1 MSRVIQLVQTSS
13 SSTATVSWGSGLSVD
28 AATWG
33 LSRMV
38 PYPESVRG
46 NIHAAAS
53 AFSVP
58 SEDQI
63 LRPLG
68 DGGNPSLWYW
78 ILSGVGVSGVSGVL
92 GRVLDVGG
100 WEAGDEL
107 PPYYML
113 GLGGASIR
121 CELVS
126 GGGPLV
132 PVSGTAYVDVL
143 TGELVSS
150 PGLVPETL
158 FYGSGDFLDVLE
170 LDVFGM
176 GRVWVGSL
184 RPGLDLLLSDCSRR
198 DVPLVCKKVL
208 RDSDLPVLISQEDE
222 FYLSLESGKLVF
234 HPDMGGRTLK
244 VLGLGS
250 YGNPVP
256 LAQEVALSGGVGHVG
271 VCDPLNDWPYNL
283 AGVMVRDDFGGELFI
298 RGRRERV
305 VVVDYDSDL
314 PSLGSLYRLDREAAY
329 LSLSSGELR
338 VRVVAG
344 ESGCDFVWGCV
355 PVGVRSPDVG
365 GCVLVGLRRGPYVL
379 SGGGFTYARD
389 GVLVTVTLPSGRVTA
404 DALALFLGVG
414 WSSVGGGLVL
424 AGDLRLEIGEGG
436 DVLGF
441 GLGWVSTG
449 PGVWNPYNGLIL
461 GLYRQAGEGD
471 LTIRSYREVDD
482 ELLIE
487 RIGPSPFVYLGRAFP
502 DSAYPG
508 YSASGYFK
516 ITSGSN
522 GQTSAPLDGRGQ
534 YSNWGAGLLL
544 DCETQDK
551 FAWIEHVS
559 TGPVTLDAATGTVVL
574 STGVLVPGSLTFKL
588 QEPGSGL
595 WINPDYIV
603 QSNNVVLTDLI
614 APVLLTGG
622 VGVCVGGVFSDV
634 TVPDL
639 SLALASCVLVTSGGD
654 VYEVVSQVSP
664 GELILTPAMDF
675 GPLGWEIREAFPSTV
690 FDPGL
695 VADQQF
701 VSVPTWAGGVAP
713 FAVRV
718 VTPLASPVADLSRS
732 DLTRSVRYASA
743 ASADQPLNLLVR
755 GVALE
760 GEIAPIMALPAFA
773 MGDSHYHMSLPGQ
786 VYFSLRV
793 VGGTVEVV
801 VAFTVGGPPAGVI
814 EVGVFGGAIS
824 GQVRVAA
831 DLVSDQEGL
840 VVLYDQQFLPAVS
853 ITEAEGDVLT
863 GALNI
868 PALFAGRDLFL
879 SERYESPNVILNPI
893 SGALNFPAP
902 IKAGQYVEAQYYSTN
917 TAGLEKTSDLI
928 TEFLSVPVRLETAT
942 RVSSRLYT
950 FNPTGLAYDTR
961 AEPMIWVGVEQQNY
975 SGQIVATVDGPAG
988 QIHFAY
994 DVDPA
999 DAVQITYAVL
1009 NCPSNKGLQTYSVTS
1024 PPVWQPPFWLSA
1036 GQSVF
1041 VLEGD
1046 RTDVVYPG
1054 GVVLVG
1060 GAFTA
1065 NILSVTLLPGGS
1077 TQVEIDPAPTNEVGS
1092 RAPGRDPGLLVS
1104 SGVLTTGF
1112 MLSVPNYFLGAG
1124 VGAMQVRF
1132 FGDLTQFARTLH
1144 LLELDGTPFLISGSS
1159 LSDDG
1164 RYTLI
1169 NIAVPIQRD
1178 IVSGVPVRISAR
1190 QVYLPEPSKFALPA
1204 SIVPGTD
1211 VTLIL
1216 FPADSGIPGRVL
1228 VVDSQYV
1235 VDGNGSIQFQAPILT
1250 TLLPGERLFASY
1262 TKSRVVAPI
1271 IIDDAVVSPKY
1282 SADYLAITQPSIAN
1296 GLLDGVLRGKFF
1308 LYDPEIF
1315 TLSLQELVGYL
1326 PVVQL
1331 DAARRPENPED
1342 TATPLVF
1349 PQGTTG
1355 LTGIQGSNA
1364 RNEAWNALNLDAGA
1378 RVFVTLFNDV
1388 IVPFEQV
1395 LETIDGRLIGDRDGK
1410 LKFYVGSDAVY
1421 PDPGGVFT
1429 ITSHLSP
1436 RIVWGDIMSAWSDT
1450 TGWVFK
1456 TTDLIY
1462 DPRTIS
1468 ESGVNPGQ
1476 PVGTTPTSDVLDEF
1490 VARQRQYQRNDID
1503 DVLMTSFKRTSHGGV
1518 LSFFPVIEFKGNF
1531 QSAWQ
1536 PSNLS
1541 RLYPE
1546 QARYFTRLLPGLDA
1560 EIDPMTNEVLDPG
1573 FYSAG
1578 RLAMVPGPLPG
1589 VPQLDLA
1596 KTRNK
1601 VIGQIANP
1609 VLGEIE
1615 NISDTTANDRG
1626 PRARVWAYYPNGDAA
1641 LDAALSV
1648 TTVGAAT
1655 LVLTPQWIP
1664 DFVLNPNTGFPDI
1677 SQLIT
1682 NGGGNPDCNS
1692 GDPAIASPG
1701 FKPGDQ
1707 ILLGNPNGTLR
1718 TVNGPSLGLGLGYA
1732 AVYVKDVQVGCVIRL
1747 ETLSISPL
1755 TGAQITMSDPDTG
1768 GLLTFAPGQGDTIY
1782 TPTSQAVI
1790 DPSSVSDPVTLADA
1804 AKLIRANGDYRIQ
1817 SDLKVRRKTGAL
1829 VDASLPVFEDIW
1841 SLPIQDWMGQNPP
1854 KPGTCIEGVVDFN
1867 NTYQNPAELP
1877 ALFGGIQDDSGDTQ
1891 IPFLATDNTEIRLL
1905 QQAARLFGGLFTDDF
1920 VGTQAAYPDE
1930 IAIADGAV
1938 YGAVTGG
1945 IYEPGVL
1952 YTSSDLAPTWTPG
1965 SGVGP
1970 ARPYDL
1976 LLVQTGQ
1983 SPIGITGIQTVG
1995 AVGSGAIEPPRFV
2008 TMTNRGDTHRYT
2020 ARNLFGYVGPGAG
2033 VYGLYFTENLALGI
2047 YTVTFDFFV
2056 SSIVLDDGSNTG
2068 SGGIAAILGNT
2079 GNVLRIDFY
2088 SQGAAVPFVDTYQGS
2103 LTIPSALAGGTAYF
2117 CDKTGAISP
2126 VVMTSPVSFIDSNH
2140 FAIAS
2145 GTSFQAVMGLTPGT
2159 TYDFT
2164 VTIDTYVDSTTVSY
2178 TAGPPLSVGSG
2189 AGTQTASINADRLT
2203 FDERVSFASAKPRG
2217 TLPRNS
2223 DPAYDLS
2230 FQLDVHE
2237 SPVGSSAAAS
2247 SVNGP
2252 FSVNSGAPL
2261 TFVSRSYG
2269 VGTFTP
2275 ASSPGAGDELG
2286 SVRAMAWEGAGNSPI
2301 TGTGLIVSVAAS
2313 CDSNETNGPILS
2325 GTGDMPDPAAPYATE
2340 QLTWIENIS
2349 TTAGGFSN
2357 VEPGDVV
2364 VVDSGDSAGTGAV
2377 KAGSY
2382 LVRHVVAPNAGA
2394 IRLISTTSVAGS
2406 KSALDLRFPLIR
2418 SFDLAGG
2425 SLVAGAVSPVKYSP
2439 TGCGFPTS
2447 GMIYVLRK
2455 NVWTTWSG
2463 GVYTIDPESVY
2474 ALVYGAVVYDATTKT
2489 ATFTLTGAGFDA
2501 VGTALSSDQIQ
2512 AGVRV
2517 GHQLS
2522 GMTYFAIGQLAPDLP
2537 DNNLVGLGGLGV
2549 AGVVFLTAGNQQ
2561 ISGAPVAYQSWNT
2574 GSVPALVEDLTGA
2587 GPGAPGEVAV
2597 MVPDPSNS
2605 QSFYPD
2611 PQTIIYGRVAPSPVQ
2626 GVAAHLDMTFVTWDN
2641 VHFSGAAPVNIL
2653 YCLLPGDEIAFAM
2666 DLTLAVPGFAAIG
2679 GLFLEPS
2686 FPMPVGDLGSG
2697 SPHVVTASNSTS
2709 AVGIRKYGDFV
2720 VGGTQETVGFTVRRI
2735 RRFHDVQT
2743 RLANVLDPLRFVY
2756 ETRRGTVTV
2765 PIVTPTTS
2773 VTFSSGTNLGF
2784 FDDPNVGCLSP
2795 GATLRVLDANG
2806 DLLDQAEIR
2815 TATSPTTLLLRE
2827 PGLTANLATAVA
2839 FEVYLTTPLVPHEQS
2854 CAQLLAQLTN
2864 PLGGGS
2870 VIFRR
2875 SVDYS
2880 SYPFGFGGV
2889 VASPNELTDSDL
2901 GDLTIVAGDYILI
2914 DPAGSL
2920 YTPGE
2925 KGARPLGD
2933 TAVTGRAAYLA
2944 GGPGALDDNRGF
2956 YRVVSQA
2963 GDTITV
2969 SGVSKFCGAEPT
2981 GGDDVIYGNAG
2992 AEYAVLPTIH
3002 ASAVPEGA
3010 TEGQQTLRITAAA
3023 AVTGSF
3029 NARVG
3034 VDATRSIEPFG
3045 YQVIRPASKVF
3056 GSQESI
3062 ETALFMRERMLTWIE
3077 VMRAC
3082 YGRGGNYYVFQR
3094 GDYIADLPNPTDEFL
3109 GAGVFTNA
3117 IILGLQGL
3125 VGEAPFSN
3133 DHDCLS
3139 VLDRRLWINDT
3150 ALDFESPTG
3159 VAPFYSELA
3168 TNSLGQRPVLPD
3180 AIADVLRSVDDLY
3193 GARYAWIAYR
3203 TNRSTGSS
3211 VVARRAFDRIAQVE
3225 RDQRNAIRRSR

>member
-1 MSRVIQLVQTSS
+1 MSSVIQLKQTSS
-13 SSTATVSWGSGLSVD
+13 SSTATVSWGPGLRVD

-33 LSRMV
+33 LSRDV
-38 PYPESVRG
+38 PYDFVVSG
-46 NIHAAAS
+46 NIQAAAS
-53 AFSVP
+53 AFV
-58 SEDQI
+58 SEGQI

-68 DGGNPSLWYW
+68 DSGVWYW
-78 ILSGVGVSGVSGVL
+78 VLDGVGVRGISGVL
-92 GRVLDVGG
+92 GRVLDVGAM
-100 WEAGDEL
+100 WVAGDVL
-107 PPYYML
+107 PDYYML

-126 GGGPLV
+126 GSGPLV
-132 PVSGTAYVDVL
+132 PVSGTAYVDIL

-158 FYGSGDFLDVLE
+158 FYGSEELLETIVLDSS
-170 LDVFGM
+170 GA

-208 RDSDLPVLISQEDE
+208 RDADLPVLILGLDE
-222 FYLSLESGKLVF
+222 FYLSLESGKLVC
-234 HPDMGGRTLK
+234 HPDMGGRVLR
-244 VLGLGS
+244 VLGVGS

-256 LAQEVALSGGVGHVG
+256 LAQSVALSSLGVGHVSMG
-271 VCDPLNDWPYNL
+271 DSLTNWPYDM
-283 AGVMVRDDFGGELFI
+283 AGLGSVGDFAGEVFI
-298 RGRRERV
+298 RGKRERLV
-305 VVVDYDSDL
+305 LVDYDSDL
-314 PSLGSLYRLDREAAY
+314 PDLSESYRLGRDAAY
-329 LSLSSGELR
+329 LSLESGELR
-338 VRVVAG
+338 VRG
-344 ESGCDFVWGCV
+344 GSGVDSCDFVWGCV

-365 GCVLVGLRRGPYVL
+365 GCILVGLRRGPYIL
-379 SGGGFTYARD
+379 TGGDFVYARD
-389 GVLVTVTLPSGRVTA
+389 GVLVTLTLPVGRFTA
-404 DALALFLGVG
+404 EALALILGLG
-414 WSSVGGGLVL
+414 WSSVAGGLVL
-424 AGDLRLEIGEGG
+424 SGSLRLEIGVGG
-436 DVLGF
+436 DLLGF
-441 GLGWVSTG
+441 ASGWVSTHASA
-449 PGVWNPYNGLIL
+449 WNPYNGLIL

-471 LTIRSYREVDD
+471 LTIRSYREVSD
-482 ELLIE
+482 ELLVE

-522 GQTSAPLDGRGQ
+522 GQVSGPLDGRGQ
-534 YSNWGAGLLL
+534 CSHWGAGLLL
-544 DCETQDK
+544 DCDTQDK
-551 FAWIEHVS
+551 FAWIEHVA
-559 TGPVTLDAATGTVVL
+559 TGPVSLDAATDAVVL
-574 STGVLVPGSLTFKL
+574 STGALVPGSLTFRL

-595 WINPDYIV
+595 WSVPDYVV
-603 QSNNVVLTDLI
+603 QGNSVILTEPI
-614 APVLLTGG
+614 APVLLSGG
-622 VGVCVGGVFSDV
+622 VGVCVSGVFSDV

-639 SLALASCVLVTSGGD
+639 SLAGASCVLVTSAGD
-654 VYEVVSQVSP
+654 VYEIVNQVGL
-664 GELILTPAMDF
+664 GELTLVPAVNF
-675 GPLGWEIREAFPSTV
+675 GPVGWEILEAFPGDV

-695 VADQQF
+695 VSDQQF
-701 VSVPTWAGGVAP
+701 VSVPTWDGGHVP
-713 FAVRV
+713 FAIRV
-718 VTPLASPVADLSRS
+718 VTPLGLIPVADLSRPGLSKSLRYGSAGSS
-732 DLTRSVRYASA
+732 DR
-743 ASADQPLNLLVR
+743 PLNLLVR
-755 GVALE
+755 GVVLD
-760 GEIAPIMALPAFA
+760 GVIASSMLLPAFA
-773 MGDSHYHMSLPGQ
+773 LTDVHYQMSLPGQ

-793 VGGTVEVV
+793 VGAVVQVVTV
-801 VAFTVGGPPAGVI
+801 FTVGGPPAGVI

-831 DLVSDQEGL
+831 DLVSDLEGL
-840 VVLYDQQFLPAVS
+840 VVLYDQQFLLAAL

-868 PALFAGRDLFL
+868 PVLFAGQELFL
-879 SERYESPNVILNPI
+879 SERYESPDVILNPI
-893 SGALNFPAP
+893 SGALNFPSP
-902 IKAGQYVEAQYYSTN
+902 VKAGQYVEAQYYSTN

-942 RVSSRLYT
+942 RLSPRRYT
-950 FNPTGLAYDTR
+950 FNPTNLAYDTR
-961 AEPMIWVGVEQQNY
+961 MEPMIWVGVEQQNY
-975 SGQIVATVDGPAG
+975 SGEIVATVDGPAG
-988 QIHFAY
+988 LIHFAY

-999 DAVQITYAVL
+999 EVVQITYAVL
-1009 NCPSNKGLQTYSVTS
+1009 NCPNGRGLQAYSVTA

-1046 RTDVVYPG
+1046 RTGVVYPG
-1054 GVVLVG
+1054 CVVLVG
-1060 GAFTA
+1060 GVFAA
-1065 NILSVTLLPGGS
+1065 SVLAVTLLPGGG
-1077 TQVEIDPAPTNEVGS
+1077 TQVEIDPAPVGEVGS
-1092 RAPGRDPGLLVS
+1092 RAPGRDPGLLIS
-1104 SGVLTTGF
+1104 SGPLTTGF
-1112 MLSVPNYFLGAG
+1112 MLGVPNYCLGAG
-1124 VGAMQVRF
+1124 VGVTQVRF
-1132 FGDLTQFARTLH
+1132 FGDLTQFARARH
-1144 LLELDGTPFLISGSS
+1144 LLELDGTLFLISGSS

-1164 RYTLI
+1164 RYTLV
-1169 NIAVPIQRD
+1169 NIAAPAQRD
-1178 IVSGVPVRISAR
+1178 LAGGLSVRISAR
-1190 QVYLPEPSKFALPA
+1190 PIYLPEPSKFNLPA
-1204 SIVPGTD
+1204 PVVPGTD
-1211 VTLIL
+1211 VTLIR
-1216 FPADSGIPGRVL
+1216 FPAGSGLPGRVL
-1228 VVDSQYV
+1228 AANSQYV
-1235 VDGNGSIQFQAPILT
+1235 VDGNGSIQFQEPILT
-1250 TLLPGERLFASY
+1250 GLLPGERLFASY
-1262 TKSRVVAPI
+1262 TKSRIVTPVV
-1271 IIDDAVVSPKY
+1271 IDDAVVSPKY
-1282 SADYLAITQPSIAN
+1282 SADYLAVTQPSVAN
-1296 GLLDGVLRGKFF
+1296 GLLGGALRGKFF

-1315 TLSLQELVGYL
+1315 TVSIQELTDYL

-1355 LTGIQGSNA
+1355 LTGVHGSNA
-1364 RNEAWNALNLDAGA
+1364 RNEAWDALNLDAGA

-1410 LKFYVGSDAVY
+1410 LKFHVGTDAVY
-1421 PDPGGVFT
+1421 PEPGGIFEV
-1429 ITSHLSP
+1429 TSHLSP

-1450 TGWVFK
+1450 TGWTFQ
-1456 TTDLIY
+1456 TSDLIY

-1468 ESGVNPGQ
+1468 ASGINPGQ
-1476 PVGTTPTSDVLDEF
+1476 PVGSTPTSDVLDDF
-1490 VARQRQYQRNDID
+1490 IAMQRQYQRNDID
-1503 DVLMTSFKRTSHGGV
+1503 DVLMTGFKRTSHGG
-1518 LSFFPVIEFKGNF
+1518 LLGLFPVIEFKGKF
-1531 QSAWQ
+1531 QPAWQ
-1536 PSNLS
+1536 PSSLS

-1546 QARYFTRLLPGLDA
+1546 QAHYFTRLLPGLDA
-1560 EIDPMTNEVLDPG
+1560 DIDPTTNEILDAG

-1578 RLAMVPGPLPG
+1578 RLALVPGPLPG

-1641 LDAALSV
+1641 LDAALGV

-1655 LVLTPQWIP
+1655 LVLTPQLIQ
-1664 DFVLNPNTGFPDI
+1664 DFVLDPITGLPDI
-1677 SQLIT
+1677 SQLVT

-1692 GDPAIASPG
+1692 GDPGIASPG
-1701 FKPGDQ
+1701 FRAGEQ

-1718 TVNGPSLGLGLGYA
+1718 TVNGPPLGLGFGYA
-1732 AVYVKDVQVGCVIRL
+1732 AVCVKDIQAGCVIRL

-1768 GLLTFAPGQGDTIY
+1768 GLLTFAPNQGDTVY
-1782 TPTSQAVI
+1782 TPTSQAAI
-1790 DPSSVSDPVTLADA
+1790 DPSNVSDPVTLTDA
-1804 AKLIRANGDYRIQ
+1804 AKLVRANGDYRIQ
-1817 SDLKVRRKTGAL
+1817 SDLKVRSKTGAL

-1841 SLPIQDWMGQNPP
+1841 SLPIQDWLGQNPP
-1854 KPGTCIEGVVDFN
+1854 KPGTCIEGIVNFN
-1867 NTYQNPAELP
+1867 NTSQNPAELP
-1877 ALFGGIQDDSGDTQ
+1877 ALFGGTQDDSGDNQ
-1891 IPFLATDNTEIRLL
+1891 IPFLATGNTEIRLL
-1905 QQAARLFGGLFTDDF
+1905 QQATRLFDGLFTDDF
-1920 VGTQAAYPDE
+1920 IGTQAAYPDE
-1930 IAIADGAV
+1930 IAIADGVV

-1945 IYEPGVL
+1945 VYEPGVL

-1976 LLVQTGQ
+1976 LFVQTGQ
-1983 SPIGITGIQTVG
+1983 SPTGITGIQTIG
-1995 AVGSGAIEPPRFV
+1995 AVGTNAVEPPRFV
-2008 TMTNRGDTHRYT
+2008 TMTNRGDTHKYT
-2020 ARNLFGYVGPGAG
+2020 ARNLFGYVAPGAG
-2033 VYGLYFTENLALGI
+2033 VFGLLFTENLTLGI

-2056 SSIVLDDGSNTG
+2056 SSVVLDDGSDTG
-2068 SGGIAAILGNT
+2068 SGGIAAILANT
-2079 GNVLRIDFY
+2079 GNVMRLDFY
-2088 SQGAAVPFVDTYQGS
+2088 SQGASVPFVDTYQGS

-2117 CDKTGAISP
+2117 CDKTGAITP
-2126 VVMTSPVSFIDSNH
+2126 VVMTSPVSFIDSKH

-2145 GTSFQAVMGLTPGT
+2145 GTSFQTVMGLLPST

-2164 VTIDTYVDSTTVSY
+2164 VTIDTYVDTATVSY
-2178 TAGPPLSVGSG
+2178 TAGPALIVGSG
-2189 AGTQTASINADRLT
+2189 AGTQTASINPDRLT

-2217 TLPRNS
+2217 TTPRNG

-2237 SPVGSSAAAS
+2237 SPVGSVAAVS

-2252 FSVNSGAPL
+2252 FSVNLGAPL

-2286 SVRAMAWEGAGNSPI
+2286 SVRAMAWEGAGNVPI
-2301 TGTGLIVSVAAS
+2301 TGTALIASVAAS
-2313 CDSNETNGPILS
+2313 CDSNETSGPILS

-2340 QLTWIENIS
+2340 HLTWIENIS
-2349 TTAGGFSN
+2349 SVAGGFSN

-2364 VVDSGDSAGTGAV
+2364 VVDSGDVAGTGAV

-2394 IRLISTTSVAGS
+2394 IRLIATTSVAGS
-2406 KSALDLRFPLIR
+2406 KSALDLRFPPIR
-2418 SFDLAGG
+2418 SFDLAGN
-2425 SLVAGAVSPVKYSP
+2425 SLVAGAVPPVKYSP

-2447 GMIYVLRK
+2447 GLIYVLRK
-2455 NVWTTWSG
+2455 TVWTTWSG

-2474 ALVYGAVVYDATTKT
+2474 ALAYSAVVYDATAKT

-2501 VGTALSSDQIQ
+2501 VGTALTPDQLE

-2517 GHQLS
+2517 GQQLS

-2561 ISGAPVAYQSWNT
+2561 VSGAPVAFQSWNT
-2574 GSVPALVEDLTGA
+2574 GSIPALVEDLTGA

-2597 MVPDPSNS
+2597 MVPSPSDS
-2605 QSFYPD
+2605 QGFYSD
-2611 PQTIIYGRVAPSPVQ
+2611 RQTIIYGRVAPSPVQ
-2626 GVAAHLDMTFVTWDN
+2626 GVAAHLDMTLVTWDN
-2641 VHFSGAAPVNIL
+2641 VHFTGAVPANIL

-2686 FPMPVGDLGSG
+2686 FPMPTSDLGSG

-2720 VGGTQETVGFTVRRI
+2720 AGGTQETVGFTVRRI

-2743 RLANVLDPLRFVY
+2743 RLANVIDPLRFVY
-2756 ETRRGTVTV
+2756 ETRRGVV
-2765 PIVTPTTS
+2765 AAPIVTPTTS
-2773 VTFSSGTNLGF
+2773 VTFPSGTNLGF

-2795 GATLRVLDANG
+2795 GATLRVLDAEGN
-2806 DLLDQAEIR
+2806 LLDQAEIR

-2827 PGLTANLATAVA
+2827 PGLTADLAAA
-2839 FEVYLTTPLVPHEQS
+2839 AIFEVYLATPLVPHEQS
-2854 CAQLLAQLTN
+2854 CAQLLTQLTN
-2864 PLGGGS
+2864 PVGGGS
-2870 VIFRR
+2870 VLFRR

-2880 SYPFGFGGV
+2880 SYPFGAGGI
-2889 VASPNELTDSDL
+2889 VASPNEITDPDL
-2901 GDLTIVAGDYILI
+2901 ADITVVAGDYVLV

-2925 KGARPLGD
+2925 RGARPLGD
-2933 TAVTGRAAYLA
+2933 AAVIGRAAYIA

-2956 YRVVSQA
+2956 YRVVSQT
-2963 GDTITV
+2963 GDTLTV
-2969 SGVSKFCGAEPT
+2969 LGASKFCGAEPT
-2981 GGDDVIYGNAG
+2981 GGDDVLYGSAG
-2992 AEYAVLPTIH
+2992 AEYVVLPTIH
-3002 ASAVPEGA
+3002 ASTTPEGA
-3010 TEGQQTLRITAAA
+3010 IEGQQTLRITAAA
-3023 AVTGSF
+3023 TGTGSF

-3034 VDATRSIEPFG
+3034 VDATRSIGPFS
-3045 YQVIRPASKVF
+3045 YQVIRPAAKVF
-3056 GSQESI
+3056 SSQESI

-3082 YGRGGNYYVFQR
+3082 YGRGGDYYVFQR
-3094 GDYIADLPNPTDEFL
+3094 GDFIADLPSPTDEFL

-3117 IILGLQGL
+3117 IILGLQGM
-3125 VGEAPFSN
+3125 VDYAPFSN

-3159 VAPFYSELA
+3159 VAPFYAGLA
-3168 TNSLGQRPVLPD
+3168 DNSLGQRPVLPD
-3180 AIADVLRSVDDLY
+3180 AIADVLSSVDDLY

-3203 TNRSTGSS
+3203 TNQSTGSS
-3211 VVARRAFDRIAQVE
+3211 VVARRALTRIAQVE